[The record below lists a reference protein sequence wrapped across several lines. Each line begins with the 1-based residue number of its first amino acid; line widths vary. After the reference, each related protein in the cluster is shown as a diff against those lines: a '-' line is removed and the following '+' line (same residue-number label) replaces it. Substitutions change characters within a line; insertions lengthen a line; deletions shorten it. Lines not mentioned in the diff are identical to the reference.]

1 MSIPTSKILKASKA
15 VMAIA
20 DLKASSPEQK
30 QSQSV
35 NIVVNPTYMDK
46 KVSYPKTEANK
57 ETTVEQEQVSSQETE
72 DNPYAGVQ
80 DSPMINTRDIESA
93 MEKTKEIAEN
103 IQEKDNTI
111 KALSLIIEIIQQ
123 NPLIVNKFVV
133 AELDTLAELIRLLTN
148 SECVEIDTEDI
159 DCSCTSSKYRV
170 VKRIYIKKDG
180 DFYSVNQCP
189 IILRLF
195 DNYKISLNLV
205 I

>member
-46 KVSYPKTEANK
+46 KVAYPNVEAKK
-57 ETTVEQEQVSSQETE
+57 ETTASQEQETTETN
-72 DNPYAGVQ
+72 DSNPYAGVP
-80 DSPMINTRDIESA
+80 DSPVINTRDIETA
-93 MEKTKEIAEN
+93 MEKTKEIEDN

-111 KALSLIIEIIQQ
+111 KDLSLIIEIIQQ
-123 NPLIVNKFVV
+123 NPLIVNKFVI

-148 SECVEIDTEDI
+148 SESVEIDTEDI
-159 DCSCTSSKYRV
+159 DCSCSSPKYRV

-180 DFYSVNQCP
+180 DYYSVGQCP